1 MLGMQR
7 FMFNVFNRTGH
18 SIDEE
23 GAVLAGVDVARR
35 KALESIRS
43 IISAEACQG
52 MIDLVGYIEV
62 LDDSGHRVLKVAFAE
77 AFELHLPQNE

>member
-1 MLGMQR
+1 MLLMQR

-23 GAVLAGVDVARR
+23 GAMLAGIDMARR

-43 IISAEACQG
+43 IISAEACEG

-62 LDDSGHRVLKVAFAE
+62 LDDGGTRVLKIPFKE
-77 AFELHLPQNE
+77 AFELHLPGTE